1 MVKKKCNNLNYSQLL
16 VHGVKVCVF
25 FFLSP
30 RVFSFIVDY
39 FMSECVVNNEENLW
53 IIKILDSLLMVPE
66 EILRK
71 RKQVRIL
78 LYLREYS

>member
-1 MVKKKCNNLNYSQLL
+1 MVKKKNVIILIIRNFSCMALRCVYS
-16 VHGVKVCVF
+16 F
-25 FFLSP
+25 SFRP
-30 RVFSFIVDY
+30 EFSFIVDY

>member
-1 MVKKKCNNLNYSQLL
+1 
-16 VHGVKVCVF
+16 
-25 FFLSP
+25 
-30 RVFSFIVDY
+30 
-39 FMSECVVNNEENLW
+39 MSECVVNNEENLW

-78 LYLREYS
+78 LYLREYSLNYLTKGRKDVRSRQINTFRIQ

>member
-1 MVKKKCNNLNYSQLL
+1 MVKKKNVIILIIRNFSCMALRRVYSFSFRPEL
-16 VHGVKVCVF
+16 
-25 FFLSP
+25 
-30 RVFSFIVDY
+30 SFIVDY

>member
-1 MVKKKCNNLNYSQLL
+1 
-16 VHGVKVCVF
+16 
-25 FFLSP
+25 
-30 RVFSFIVDY
+30 
-39 FMSECVVNNEENLW
+39 MSECVVNNEENLW